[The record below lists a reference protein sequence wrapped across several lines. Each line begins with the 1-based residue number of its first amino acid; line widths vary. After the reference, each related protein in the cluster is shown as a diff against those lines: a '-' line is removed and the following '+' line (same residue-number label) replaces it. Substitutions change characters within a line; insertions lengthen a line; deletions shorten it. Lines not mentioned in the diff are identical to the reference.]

1 MTPHSL
7 ITSLGGYREL
17 ARAVGRS
24 PSRVH
29 RWQDEG
35 IPPHSWAAVVKAAR
49 ERGVPITL
57 DELAKMEPATREK
70 MRRGPKPRQTT
81 EAA

>member
-7 ITSLGGYREL
+7 ITTLGGYRAL
-17 ARAVGRS
+17 AKAVGRS

-35 IPPHSWAAVVKAAR
+35 IPPHSWAAVVRAAKA
-49 ERGVPITL
+49 RGVAVSL
-57 DELAKMEPATREK
+57 DDLAAMKPGTREK
-70 MRRGPKPRQTT
+70 MRRGPKPRGR
-81 EAA
+81 AA